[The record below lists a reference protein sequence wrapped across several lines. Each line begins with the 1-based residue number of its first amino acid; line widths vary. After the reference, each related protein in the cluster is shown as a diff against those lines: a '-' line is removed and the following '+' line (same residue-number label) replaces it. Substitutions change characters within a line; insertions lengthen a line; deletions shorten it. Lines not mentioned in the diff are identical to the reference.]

1 MLRRCLG
8 SNLPAYLYC
17 DNNPVLSAYRHI
29 YTTTQIMG
37 ERKMTDTHW
46 WIICGV
52 LTIII
57 ILEVIEVVKLFCND
71 NEGTSDGLWMG
82 SL

>member
-1 MLRRCLG
+1 
-8 SNLPAYLYC
+8 
-17 DNNPVLSAYRHI
+17 
-29 YTTTQIMG
+29 
-37 ERKMTDTHW
+37 MTDTHW